1 MSHHKINHGA
11 QHKIKPIK
19 SSYKNKVTFTGK
31 IFNIHQLSKIVMSF
45 WIGGSLM
52 MAIVVFPLLFQ
63 VVDIVVASNLVGT
76 ILNILGYIGIVCLT
90 VALIEVIINHKLSL
104 LKTRRFWYIV
114 SMGGILIINYFAIFP
129 SIAKLKQQISSV
141 AHQVIAVQDNLFDF
155 WHSLSAITFIVVC
168 IIGFL
173 YLIDM

>member
-1 MSHHKINHGA
+1 MSHHKNNHGA
-11 QHKIKPIK
+11 QQKTKQTKAPHKNNI
-19 SSYKNKVTFTGK
+19 TFAGK
-31 IFNIHQLSKIVMSF
+31 IFSMHQLSKIVMSF

-76 ILNILGYIGIVCLT
+76 ILNILGYIGIVCLA
-90 VALIEVIINHKLSL
+90 VALIEVITNHKLSL
-104 LKTRRFWYIV
+104 FKTRRFWYIV

-141 AHQVIAVQDNLFDF
+141 AHQIIAVQDNLFDF